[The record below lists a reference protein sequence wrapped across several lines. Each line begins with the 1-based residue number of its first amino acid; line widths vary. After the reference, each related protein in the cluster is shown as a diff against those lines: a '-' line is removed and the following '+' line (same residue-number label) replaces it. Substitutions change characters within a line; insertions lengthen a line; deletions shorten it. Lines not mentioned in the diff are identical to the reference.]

1 MTKQKEKILQEY
13 KNEYTLTS
21 YYHKIL
27 YLNKTEFTLSK
38 EQNEYVF
45 NNYLKHSYALNL
57 VSRLLSASDHKNL
70 LPTIREK
77 AVNDQQNLYNNFL
90 LRVKKEV

>member
-38 EQNEYVF
+38 EQNEYAF

-70 LPTIREK
+70 LPAIRES
-77 AVNDQQNLYNNFL
+77 AVNDQQNLYNSFL